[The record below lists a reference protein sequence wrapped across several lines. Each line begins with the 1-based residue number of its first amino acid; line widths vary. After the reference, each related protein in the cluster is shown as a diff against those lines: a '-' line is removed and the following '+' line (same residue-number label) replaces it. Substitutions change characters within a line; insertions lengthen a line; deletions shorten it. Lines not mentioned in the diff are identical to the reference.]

1 MSLCH
6 NVELHWVLKWPK
18 EPGTQIKGGL
28 GWPCSACPPWC
39 IILIITTLL
48 IKSLIGIHQG
58 TPELVGVPVEPHSLH
73 RWGSH
78 RARVTDATASRAF
91 FTSVT
96 CARCEPVNRTGCQFC
111 CSLMNSVAL
120 WWAVPQILCKNAT
133 CTVFASIKFRIFT
146 ICSVCNGL
154 SLSFGQKYA
163 RGSLLVVILLGSGN
177 FWRPICF

>member
-1 MSLCH
+1 MTLCWHVKKGVNIMSLCH

-78 RARVTDATASRAF
+78 RARVTDATTSRAF

-111 CSLMNSVAL
+111 CSLMNWVAL
-120 WWAVPQILCKNAT
+120 WWAVSTRPTNSLQKCNVYCVCIDKIQNFHNML
-133 CTVFASIKFRIFT
+133 
-146 ICSVCNGL
+146 SV
-154 SLSFGQKYA
+154 
-163 RGSLLVVILLGSGN
+163 
-177 FWRPICF
+177 